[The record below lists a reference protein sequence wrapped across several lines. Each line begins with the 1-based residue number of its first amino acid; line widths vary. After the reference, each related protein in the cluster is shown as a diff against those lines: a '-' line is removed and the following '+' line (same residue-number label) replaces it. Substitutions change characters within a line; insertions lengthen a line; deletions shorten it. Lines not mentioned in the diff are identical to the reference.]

1 MAAGWV
7 HATIDLIAFGR
18 SYFDLHQYKDHP
30 WRELGF
36 KHREINHDW
45 YKEFGENWDFSDP
58 FPLIIHM
65 RTAVFSNPD
74 EAEKIQSWFSH
85 DYIDRIWDMLDNNRR
100 IEIEENFKRLLQNP
114 EELNRACEIDV
125 SHGFIY
131 RVIDGKK
138 VIEHCPQLIKEY
150 QRLRNY
156 VSKIDTIKN
165 LW

>member
-45 YKEFGENWDFSDP
+45 YKEFGKNWDFNDP

-65 RTAVFSNPD
+65 RTAVFTNPD
-74 EAEKIQSWFSH
+74 EAEEFQSFISH
-85 DYIDRIWDMLDNNRR
+85 DYIDKIWDTLDNNRR
-100 IEIEENFKRLLQNP
+100 TEIEEYFKQLLQNP
-114 EELNRACEIDV
+114 EELNRVCEINV

-138 VIEHCPQLIKEY
+138 VVEYCPQLVKEH

-156 VSKIDTIKN
+156 VSKIGIIKN
-165 LW
+165 L